1 MYSSTFSDGFSQ
13 LINEPIH
20 IQTSSSSCIDL
31 IFTNQP
37 NLPVNFGA
45 HSSSHPNCHHKSVHT
60 SFNLDIYYPPP
71 YQRLVWHYKKTDS
84 TNIRKVLDSV
94 YWERF
99 FDKKDLNS
107 QVVTLIGI
115 ILNVFRNYVPNK
127 YITID
132 DKDPVWINE
141 IIKSKMETKNKPY
154 QQYIQN
160 GMFES
165 DLVFIESLIA
175 GLNDLISYTKNLYY
189 ENLAKN

>member
-1 MYSSTFSDGFSQ
+1 M
-13 LINEPIH
+13 
-20 IQTSSSSCIDL
+20 
-31 IFTNQP
+31 
-37 NLPVNFGA
+37 
-45 HSSSHPNCHHKSVHT
+45 
-60 SFNLDIYYPPP
+60 DIYYPPP
-71 YQRLVWHYKKTDS
+71 YQRLIWDCKKTDS

-107 QVVTLIGI
+107 QVVTLIEI

>member
-1 MYSSTFSDGFSQ
+1 M
-13 LINEPIH
+13 
-20 IQTSSSSCIDL
+20 
-31 IFTNQP
+31 
-37 NLPVNFGA
+37 
-45 HSSSHPNCHHKSVHT
+45 
-60 SFNLDIYYPPP
+60 DIYYPPP
-71 YQRLVWHYKKTDS
+71 YQRLIWDYKKTDS

-107 QVVTLIGI
+107 QVVTLIEI

-160 GMFES
+160 GMLES